1 MIRLVLLLCG
11 GLYVSALVL
20 GADHG
25 QKRYGLMQADAHPVV
40 PIASTAAAGAKPV
53 VFIPAQ
59 PVRQVVAAPALA
71 PEAQAQ
77 LQTVA
82 LDITSQ
88 ADPLPT
94 PDISGGLLY
103 SVAAAQANVRQGPG
117 RSFAVVGSLTK
128 GEQVL
133 VVLEAQ
139 PIAGWSHIRIEGDGI
154 EGYISTKLLTLT
166 Q

>member
-40 PIASTAAAGAKPV
+40 QLVPAAAAQTTAAKPA

-59 PVRQVVAAPALA
+59 PVRQLVAAPALA

-82 LDITSQ
+82 MDITPQ
-88 ADPLPT
+88 ADPLPA

-103 SVAAAQANVRQGPG
+103 SVVATQANVRQGPG
-117 RSFAVVGSLTK
+117 RSFANLRDSFR
-128 GEQVL
+128 QNP
-133 VVLEAQ
+133 A
-139 PIAGWSHIRIEGDGI
+139 
-154 EGYISTKLLTLT
+154 
-166 Q
+166 